1 MKIHELKILAEY
13 AAAVALGKK
22 RFELRKDDRG
32 YEVGDLIHFNV
43 ISGKSDPDWE
53 ACNLTLMDSNNLYR
67 ITYILRDVPQ
77 YGLAE
82 GYCIFGIERLVPE
95 R

>member
-1 MKIHELKILAEY
+1 MKIHELKILDKY
-13 AAAVALGKK
+13 AAEVALGRK

-43 ISGKSDPDWE
+43 IADKPDPTLD
-53 ACNLTLMDSNNLYR
+53 ACVFTLMNSGNLYR

-82 GYCIFGIERLVPE
+82 GYCIFGIEKLVPE

>member
-1 MKIHELKILAEY
+1 MKIHELKILAKY
-13 AAAVALGKK
+13 AAAVALGRK

-43 ISGKSDPDWE
+43 IEEKPEPGWE
-53 ACNLTLMDSNNLYR
+53 ACNLTLMSQNNLYR

-82 GYCIFGIERLVPE
+82 GYCIFGIEKLVPE